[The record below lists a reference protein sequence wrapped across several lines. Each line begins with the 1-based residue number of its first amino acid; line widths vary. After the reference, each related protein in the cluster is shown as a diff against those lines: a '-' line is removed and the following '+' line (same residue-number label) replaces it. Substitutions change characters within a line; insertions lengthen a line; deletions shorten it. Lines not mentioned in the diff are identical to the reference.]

1 MVRRVFAEP
10 ISWGSS
16 IFIYSVGRLQGAWVV
31 CQLHQE
37 RGKRLSVFSQLDTA
51 TRRNL
56 LVLFTAGLLFWAGLA
71 SLLPTLPAY
80 IEAIGGTRHQV
91 GIVMGSFAIGLLV
104 SRPWL
109 SQLADQR
116 GRKIVLL
123 IGMAAIAFAP
133 VGYLLT
139 ANIPLLMVIR
149 AFHGLS
155 IAAFALAYSAL
166 VIDLSP
172 AGQRGE
178 LIGYMS
184 LVNPLGLAIG
194 PALGGYLQ
202 EWLSYDAVFI
212 MSFGMGIVGLLCTMR
227 VVEPNAEDCVTD
239 MVGDRTSAVPPK
251 STKFWGLLLSDRIRV
266 PALIML
272 MVGLAFGTLSTFAP
286 LYVKEVGIE
295 INVGLFYTAA
305 AIASFAV
312 RLVAGPGSDR
322 YGRGIFI
329 SLSVALYTT
338 SMLLLWR
345 TQSDVMFLVAGIFQG
360 AGSGTLIPM
369 IAALMADRSYANER
383 GRTFGVCMTGF
394 DLGIA
399 LAGPLLGAI
408 ADTTGITALFGLC
421 GSMTFIGL
429 LIFLTFS
436 SKDVPHSL
444 RFATGRGRDLYA
456 VE

>member
-1 MVRRVFAEP
+1 
-10 ISWGSS
+10 
-16 IFIYSVGRLQGAWVV
+16 
-31 CQLHQE
+31 LHQE
-37 RGKRLSVFSQLDTA
+37 RGSELSVFSQLDT
-51 TRRNL
+51 TVRRNL
-56 LVLFTAGLLFWAGLA
+56 LVLFSAGLLFWAGLA
-71 SLLPTLPAY
+71 SLLPTLPVY

-91 GIVMGSFAIGLLV
+91 GIVMGCFAIGLLV

-109 SQLADQR
+109 SHLADER

-133 VGYLLT
+133 LGYLLT
-139 ANIPLLMVIR
+139 ANIPALMVIR

-166 VIDLSP
+166 VVDLSP
-172 AGQRGE
+172 PNKRGE

-202 EWLSYDAVFI
+202 EWLDYDAVFI
-212 MSFGMGIVGLLCTMR
+212 MSFGMGMVGLLCTMR
-227 VVEPNAEDCVTD
+227 VVEPQTKDGSVDT
-239 MVGDRTSAVPPK
+239 VSDRTSTPTAPPK
-251 STKFWGLLLSDRIRV
+251 SQKFWGLLLSDRIRV

-272 MVGLAFGTLSTFAP
+272 MVGIAFGTLSTFAP

-295 INVGLFYTAA
+295 VNVGLFYTAA
-305 AIASFAV
+305 AIASFAI

-322 YGRGIFI
+322 HGRGVFI
-329 SLSVALYTT
+329 TVSIAFYTT
-338 SMLLLWR
+338 SMLLLWQ
-345 TQSDVMFLVAGIFQG
+345 TQSDTMFLIAAIFQG

-369 IAALMADRSYANER
+369 IAALMADRSHASER

-421 GSMTFIGL
+421 GSMTFLGL
-429 LIFLTFS
+429 VVFLMFS
-436 SKDVPHSL
+436 SKDIRHSL
-444 RFATGRGRDLYA
+444 QFATGRGRDLYA